1 MDSSVEV
8 LQLFFVRCDKSS
20 AVLNV
25 YVMPCETIK
34 ICESNLGEVMVYR

>member
-8 LQLFFVRCDKSS
+8 LQFFLVRCDKSS

-25 YVMPCETIK
+25 YAMPCETSW
-34 ICESNLGEVMVYR
+34 ICESNLGEVKVYK